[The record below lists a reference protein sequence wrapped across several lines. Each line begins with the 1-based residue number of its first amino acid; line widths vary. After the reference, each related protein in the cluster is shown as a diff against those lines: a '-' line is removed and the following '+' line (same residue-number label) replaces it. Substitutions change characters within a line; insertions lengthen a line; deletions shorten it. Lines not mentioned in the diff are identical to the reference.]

1 MNINNIYIFLIYAI
15 ILFVMDKKSLS
26 ISTQNKLILLGLVVS
41 TVLIVGLAVF
51 AITNIQEKI
60 SEVYRGFGEIL
71 TKTLAIESVEIT
83 KDVQEFDRFST
94 LQNHSRSI
102 INSNNEIA
110 FIEFRDNQ
118 NNDIYSTKND
128 YPQRA
133 QKAQITSFA
142 QMISDIDGLKTSI
155 GKVTVGLS
163 GGASKDISHAT
174 RNSMLVVFTVAWL
187 VFTLVILINTI
198 LITRELSIL
207 HHGVKKI
214 STGDFGYTLDDKNT
228 SGEIK
233 DLIRAF
239 NDMSQRL
246 HQYEEQNIDELTL
259 ERNKFEAVLMSI
271 VNGVVVCD
279 NFDNVVLVNNA
290 AKKMLEV
297 EDEQILNTKIQMYC
311 DTDGELCF
319 KEKIE
324 QFKDTPLDI
333 MENKPIEFNIEVD
346 GRVIKSVIS
355 PMFSNNQDYVG
366 YVIVLIDV
374 TKEVEIDKM
383 KSNFISNV
391 SHELRTP
398 VTVLRTYIDTLYN
411 HSDDF
416 DEKTNKEFFE
426 VINKEAARLQKMVND
441 ILDFSRLEAGNVKVV
456 KELTNIVPLIEGELK
471 SMQVLAEEK
480 NITFSLIKEP
490 DLPEIPINADSIER
504 ALNNLISNAI
514 KYSPENGRIKVRA
527 EIARDPNYIEV
538 SVEDQGCGIPEEHQK
553 KIFERFYR
561 VENDT
566 HTVKGTGL
574 GLHLVKITIEKH
586 HRGQVFVKSKPG
598 EGSTFGFRLPINP
611 VEDSENE
618 ENNQDA

>member
-1 MNINNIYIFLIYAI
+1 MEKRN
-15 ILFVMDKKSLS
+15 LS
-26 ISTQNKLILLGLVVS
+26 ISTQNKLILLGLVIS

-51 AITNIQEKI
+51 AIKNIKQKI
-60 SEVYRGFGEIL
+60 SEVYGGFCEIL
-71 TKTLAIESVEIT
+71 TKTHSIESAELT
-83 KDVQEFDRFST
+83 KDIQEYDRYSA
-94 LQNHSRSI
+94 LQAHTKSI
-102 INSNNEIA
+102 MSSNNEIA
-110 FIEFRDNQ
+110 FIEFQDDQ
-118 NNDIYSTKND
+118 NNVIYSSKKDFPT
-128 YPQRA
+128 RA
-133 QKAQITSFA
+133 KQALITSSS
-142 QMISDIDGLKTSI
+142 QMLADIEGVKTNI
-155 GKVTVGLS
+155 GKVVVGLS
-163 GGASKDISHAT
+163 GGATKDISHAT

-187 VFTLVILINTI
+187 VFTFVILINTI
-198 LITRELSIL
+198 LITRELSML

-214 STGDFGYTLDDKNT
+214 STGAFGYTLDDKNT

-233 DLIRAF
+233 DLIQAF
-239 NDMSQRL
+239 NDMSLRL
-246 HQYEEQNIDELTL
+246 HQYEEQNVDQLTL

-279 NFDNVVLVNNA
+279 NYDNVVLVNNA
-290 AKKMLEV
+290 ARKMLEV

-333 MENKPIEFNIEVD
+333 MENKPLEFNIEVD
-346 GRVIKSVIS
+346 TKVLKCVIS
-355 PMFSNNQDYVG
+355 PMFSKNQDYVG

-411 HSDDF
+411 HSDEF

-441 ILDFSRLEAGNVKVV
+441 ILDFSRLESGNVNVE
-456 KELTNIVPLIEGELK
+456 KEKTNIVPVIEQQIK

-490 DLPEIPINADSIER
+490 NLPEIPINVDSIER

-527 EIARDPNYIEV
+527 EIAKDPNYIEV

-586 HRGQVFVKSKPG
+586 HQGQVFVKSKPG
-598 EGSTFGFRLPINP
+598 DGSTFGFRLPINP
-611 VEDSENE
+611 KDQE
-618 ENNQDA
+618 EETES

>member
-1 MNINNIYIFLIYAI
+1 MS
-15 ILFVMDKKSLS
+15 KSSLS

-41 TVLIVGLAVF
+41 TILIVGLAVF
-51 AITNIQEKI
+51 AITNIQQKI
-60 SEVYRGFGEIL
+60 SEVYTGFGEIL

-83 KDVQEFDRFST
+83 KDVQEFDKYST
-94 LQNHSRSI
+94 LQAHSHSI

-110 FIEFRDNQ
+110 FIEFRDAE
-118 NNDIYSTKND
+118 NNVIYSSKND
-128 YPQRA
+128 YPKRA
-133 QKAQITSFA
+133 AQAQITSSS
-142 QMISDIDGLKTSI
+142 QMLADNEGVKTNI
-155 GKVTVGLS
+155 GKVIVGLS
-163 GGASKDISHAT
+163 GSATKDISHAT
-174 RNSMLVVFTVAWL
+174 RNSMLVIFTVAWL

-214 STGDFGYTLDDKNT
+214 STGQFGYTLDDKNA

-233 DLIRAF
+233 DLIQAF
-239 NDMSQRL
+239 NDMSLRL
-246 HQYEEQNIDELTL
+246 HQYEEQNIDQLTL

-279 NFDNVVLVNNA
+279 NYDNVVLVNNA

-297 EDEQILNTKIQMYC
+297 EDSQILNTKIQLYC

-333 MENKPIEFNIEVD
+333 MENKPLEFNVEID
-346 GRVIKSVIS
+346 GRVLKAVIS

-398 VTVLRTYIDTLYN
+398 VTVLRTYIDTIYN
-411 HSDDF
+411 HFDDF
-416 DEKTNKEFFE
+416 DEQTNKEFFE

-456 KELTNIVPLIEGELK
+456 KEKTNLIPLIEGEIK

-490 DLPEIPINADSIER
+490 NLPEIPINADSIER
-504 ALNNLISNAI
+504 ALNNLLSNAI

-527 EIARDPNYIEV
+527 EIARDPRYVEV

-586 HRGQVFVKSKPG
+586 HQGEVFVKSKPG

-611 VEDSENE
+611 EELSSEDEASQN
-618 ENNQDA
+618 DDV

>member
-1 MNINNIYIFLIYAI
+1 MSNKN
-15 ILFVMDKKSLS
+15 LS

-51 AITNIQEKI
+51 AITNIQQKI
-60 SEVYRGFGEIL
+60 TEVYGGFGEIL
-71 TKTLAIESVEIT
+71 TKTLAIESLEIT
-83 KDVQEFDRFST
+83 KDVQEYDKFSA
-94 LQNHSRSI
+94 LQAHTQSI
-102 INSNNEIA
+102 MNSNDEIA
-110 FIEFRDNQ
+110 FIEFQDAE
-118 NNDIYSTKND
+118 NNIIYSSKSE
-128 YPQRA
+128 YPTRA
-133 QKAQITSFA
+133 LNAMITSSSQLLA
-142 QMISDIDGLKTSI
+142 DKNGEKVNV
-155 GKVTVGLS
+155 GKVVVGLS
-163 GGASKDISHAT
+163 GGATKDISHAT
-174 RNSMLVVFTVAWL
+174 RNSMLVVFTVAWV

-198 LITRELSIL
+198 LITRELSML
-207 HHGVKKI
+207 HHGVKRI
-214 STGDFGYTLDDKNT
+214 STGDFGYTLDGQNT

-233 DLIRAF
+233 DLISAF
-239 NDMSQRL
+239 NDMSLRL
-246 HQYEEQNIDELTL
+246 HQYEEQNIDQLTL

-297 EDEQILNTKIQMYC
+297 DDAQILNTKIQTYC

-333 MENKPIEFNIEVD
+333 MENKPLEFNIEID
-346 GRVIKSVIS
+346 GRIIKSVIS
-355 PMFSNNQDYVG
+355 PMFSKNQDYVG

-374 TKEVEIDKM
+374 TKEVEIDRM

-398 VTVLRTYIDTLYN
+398 VTVLRTYIDTLHN
-411 HSDDF
+411 HSDEF
-416 DEKTNKEFFE
+416 DENTNKEFFD
-426 VINKEAARLQKMVND
+426 VINKEAARLHKMVND
-441 ILDFSRLEAGNVKVV
+441 ILDFSRLEAGSVKVE
-456 KELTNIVPLIEGELK
+456 KEIANIIPVIEQQIQ
-471 SMQVLAEEK
+471 SVQVLAQEK
-480 NITFSLIKEP
+480 NITFSIIKEP
-490 DLPEIPINADSIER
+490 ELPEIPFHADSIER
-504 ALNNLISNAI
+504 VLNNLLSNAI

-527 EIARDPNYIEV
+527 ELSKNPEYIEV

-574 GLHLVKITIEKH
+574 GLHLVKITVEKH
-586 HRGQVFVKSKPG
+586 HQGEVFVNSKPG
-598 EGSTFGFRLPINP
+598 DGSKFGFRLPINP
-611 VEDSENE
+611 VENTDE
-618 ENNQDA
+618 ELV

>member
-1 MNINNIYIFLIYAI
+1 MN
-15 ILFVMDKKSLS
+15 KKSLS

-41 TVLIVGLAVF
+41 TILIVGLAVF
-51 AITNIQEKI
+51 AITNIQQKI
-60 SEVYRGFGEIL
+60 SEVYSGFGEIL

-83 KDVQEFDRFST
+83 KNVQEFEKFAT
-94 LQNHSRSI
+94 LQAHTHSI

-110 FIEFRDNQ
+110 FVEFQDDK
-118 NNDIYSTKND
+118 NNIIYSSKKE
-128 YPQRA
+128 YPNRA
-133 QKAQITSFA
+133 HQAKITSSA
-142 QMISDIDGLKTSI
+142 QMIDNNDGVKTTI
-155 GKVTVGLS
+155 GKVTVGLT
-163 GGASKDISHAT
+163 GGATKDISHAT

-187 VFTLVILINTI
+187 VFTFVILINTI
-198 LITRELSIL
+198 LITRELSML

-214 STGDFGYTLDDKNT
+214 TTGQFGYTLDDKNT

-233 DLIRAF
+233 DLINAF
-239 NDMSQRL
+239 NDMSLRL
-246 HQYEEQNIDELTL
+246 HQYEEQNIDQLTL

-279 NFDNVVLVNNA
+279 NYDNVVLVNNA
-290 AKKMLEV
+290 AKTMLEV
-297 EDEQILNTKIQMYC
+297 EESQILNTKIQMYC

-324 QFKDTPLDI
+324 QFKDTPLDV
-333 MENKPIEFNIEVD
+333 MENKPLEFNIEID
-346 GRVIKSVIS
+346 SRVLKAVIS
-355 PMFSNNQDYVG
+355 PMFTSGQDYVG

-374 TKEVEIDKM
+374 TKEVEIDRM

-398 VTVLRTYIDTLYN
+398 VTVLRTYIDTIYN
-411 HSDDF
+411 HSDEF
-416 DEKTNKEFFE
+416 DEQTNKEFFE

-441 ILDFSRLEAGNVKVV
+441 ILDFSRLEAGNVKVE
-456 KELTNIVPLIEGELK
+456 KELTDIVPMIESEIK
-471 SMQVLAEEK
+471 SMQILAEEK
-480 NITFSLIKEP
+480 HITFSLIKEP
-490 DLPEIPINADSIER
+490 DLPKIPINADSIER
-504 ALNNLISNAI
+504 ALNNLLSNAI

-527 EIARDPNYIEV
+527 EIARDPQYVEV
-538 SVEDQGCGIPEEHQK
+538 SVEDQGCGISEEHQK

-586 HRGQVFVKSKPG
+586 HKGEVFVKSKPG

-611 VEDSENE
+611 QDITDENKDS
-618 ENNQDA
+618 

>member
-1 MNINNIYIFLIYAI
+1 MN
-15 ILFVMDKKSLS
+15 KKSLS

-41 TVLIVGLAVF
+41 TILIVGLAVF
-51 AITNIQEKI
+51 AITNIQQKI
-60 SEVYRGFGEIL
+60 SEVYSGFGEIL

-83 KDVQEFDRFST
+83 KNVQEFEKFAT
-94 LQNHSRSI
+94 LQAHTHSI

-110 FIEFRDNQ
+110 FVEFQDDK
-118 NNDIYSTKND
+118 NNIIYSSKKE
-128 YPQRA
+128 YPNRA
-133 QKAQITSFA
+133 HQAKITSSA
-142 QMISDIDGLKTSI
+142 QMIDNNDGVKTTI
-155 GKVTVGLS
+155 GKVTVGLT
-163 GGASKDISHAT
+163 GGATKDISHAT

-187 VFTLVILINTI
+187 VFTFVILINTI
-198 LITRELSIL
+198 LITRELSML

-214 STGDFGYTLDDKNT
+214 TTGQFGYTLDDKNT

-233 DLIRAF
+233 DLINAF
-239 NDMSQRL
+239 NDMSLRL
-246 HQYEEQNIDELTL
+246 HQYEEQNIDQLTL

-279 NFDNVVLVNNA
+279 NYDNVVLVNNA

-297 EDEQILNTKIQMYC
+297 EDSQILNTKIQMYC

-324 QFKDTPLDI
+324 QFKDTPLDV
-333 MENKPIEFNIEVD
+333 MENKPLEFNIEID
-346 GRVIKSVIS
+346 SRVLKAVIS
-355 PMFSNNQDYVG
+355 PMFTSGQDYVG
-366 YVIVLIDV
+366 YVIVLIDI
-374 TKEVEIDKM
+374 TKEVEIDRM

-398 VTVLRTYIDTLYN
+398 VTVLRTYIDTIYN
-411 HSDDF
+411 HSDEF
-416 DEKTNKEFFE
+416 DEQTNKEFFE

-441 ILDFSRLEAGNVKVV
+441 ILDFSRLEAGNVKVE
-456 KELTNIVPLIEGELK
+456 KELTDIVPMIESEIK
-471 SMQVLAEEK
+471 SMQILAEEK
-480 NITFSLIKEP
+480 HITFSLIKEP
-490 DLPEIPINADSIER
+490 DLPKIPINADSIER
-504 ALNNLISNAI
+504 ALNNLLSNAI

-527 EIARDPNYIEV
+527 EIARDPQYVEV
-538 SVEDQGCGIPEEHQK
+538 SVEDQGCGISEEHQK

-586 HRGQVFVKSKPG
+586 HKGEVFVKSKPG

-611 VEDSENE
+611 QDITDENKDS
-618 ENNQDA
+618 

>member
-1 MNINNIYIFLIYAI
+1 MEKRN
-15 ILFVMDKKSLS
+15 LS
-26 ISTQNKLILLGLVVS
+26 ISTQNKLILLGLVIS
-41 TVLIVGLAVF
+41 TLLIVGLAVF
-51 AITNIQEKI
+51 AITNIQQKI
-60 SEVYRGFGEIL
+60 SEVYSGFGEIL

-83 KDVQEFDRFST
+83 KDVQEFDKFST
-94 LQNHSRSI
+94 LQAHTKSI
-102 INSNNEIA
+102 MDSNNEIA
-110 FIEFRDNQ
+110 FIEFQ
-118 NNDIYSTKND
+118 NDKNEVIYSSKKDFPT
-128 YPQRA
+128 RA
-133 QKAQITSFA
+133 KQALITSSSQLLVDNA
-142 QMISDIDGLKTSI
+142 EGIKTNI
-155 GKVTVGLS
+155 GKVIVGLS
-163 GGASKDISHAT
+163 GGATKDISHAT

-187 VFTLVILINTI
+187 VFTFVILINTI
-198 LITRELSIL
+198 LITRELSML

-214 STGDFGYTLDDKNT
+214 STGAFGYTLDDKNT

-233 DLIRAF
+233 DLINAF
-239 NDMSQRL
+239 NDMSLRL
-246 HQYEEQNIDELTL
+246 HQYEEKNVDQLTL

-279 NFDNVVLVNNA
+279 NYDNVVLVNNA

-333 MENKPIEFNIEVD
+333 MENKPLEFNIEVGD
-346 GRVIKSVIS
+346 KILKCVIS
-355 PMFSNNQDYVG
+355 PMFSKNQDYVG

-441 ILDFSRLEAGNVKVV
+441 ILDFSRLEAGNVKVE
-456 KELTNIVPLIEGELK
+456 KEMTNIVPVIEQEIK
-471 SMQVLAEEK
+471 CMQVLAEEK
-480 NITFSLIKEP
+480 NITFSIIKEP
-490 DLPEIPINADSIER
+490 NLPDIPINVDSIER

-527 EIARDPNYIEV
+527 EIAKDPAYVEI

-586 HRGQVFVKSKPG
+586 HQGEVFVKSKPG
-598 EGSTFGFRLPINP
+598 DGSTFGFRLPINP
-611 VEDSENE
+611 VENVE
-618 ENNQDA
+618 E